1 MKRILFYLVL
11 LLLVGFGFAIGDGSP
26 GAVMATL
33 WGPMVTGAG
42 VVTTIDFENGFP
54 QFLLVGTVDT
64 DLPVTKFEVT
74 IAGQSFQNIT
84 GQSLIQAFSKYMMES
99 LLGADVKVGQTL
111 MLSNGFLGN
120 QNGQVKLT
128 NAGVT
133 TPNIYYHSVT
143 RGNEAFGSGMVPIQ
157 DLGSKRFTGFL
168 ALFFDPTNFDY
179 ANVTFKFGNVT
190 WTDKFTA
197 VELAALFARDNN
209 ADADGKLAGITVI
222 DNRSGAI
229 VGVELY
235 ANGGALNVL
244 QVA

>member
-1 MKRILFYLVL
+1 MKRTLFYLVV
-11 LLLVGFGFAIGDGSP
+11 LLLVGIGFAVGDGST
-26 GAVMATL
+26 GVVMATL

-54 QFLLVGTVDT
+54 QFLLVDAVDA

-84 GQSLIQAFSKYMMES
+84 GQTLIQAFSKYMMES
-99 LLGADVKVGQTL
+99 LLGADVKIGQTL
-111 MLSNGFLGN
+111 MLTNGFLGN

-133 TPNIYYHSVT
+133 TPNVYYHSIT

-157 DLGSKRFTGFL
+157 DLGSKRFAKFI
-168 ALFFDPTNFDY
+168 ALFFDDTNFDY
-179 ANVTFKFGNVT
+179 ANVTFKFGNVR

-197 VELAALFARDNN
+197 AELPALFARDNQ

-222 DNRSGAI
+222 DNKSGAI
-229 VGVELY
+229 EAVELY